1 MGRTFQTTG
10 TPIPP
15 IISPMNFESS
25 AQQPAH
31 GKGVAQKDWIDAKA
45 DEGMSQHQQP
55 NAARC
60 IQKQPKT
67 KKFMPEIK
75 GKERLLMKILME

>member
-1 MGRTFQTTG
+1 
-10 TPIPP
+10 
-15 IISPMNFESS
+15 MNFESS

-67 KKFMPEIK
+67 KSSCQRLRGRK
-75 GKERLLMKILME
+75 GFL